1 MQEKVDYNKLPD
13 IAEVPSQIDYS
24 ALPDIEEPIKKKEE
38 SVVGV
43 GESGVSPSLSSTPD
57 REFLQD
63 TEVIAPELPQ
73 SKEILSFQA
82 EQKKEEVP
90 NFMGLLTE
98 GYQEQPVGVVK
109 SISEGLSKAERPIE
123 DKFASYV
130 DRKRAELTGGVQL
143 PNPLAAQTPEQYN
156 QALSEY
162 TRILR
167 ENPMAEKEDNKI
179 TAIRMLIDKTKE
191 TDRVV
196 SDYSQRTIAGNL
208 GTGLKKG
215 LEDYGRGYFELF
227 DRLKQNDAIKDLN
240 VKLEALDRGENVSF
254 DEGEKILAQA
264 LVDNGNKIKELEELS
279 PSAFNIGKM
288 AGESLGFTGE
298 FLLTGGIGAGA
309 SKAITKGL
317 VAKAA
322 EGAAISRAKKMGV
335 GLAAKMAQTGIQVG
349 SMPTFYKGIAEDVS
363 KGKNF
368 GESLFEN
375 YYRTFSENFTERIFL
390 RNPWDK
396 ATVGAVDNFMGRLGV
411 NMHTDKGLVGILAST
426 AEETAEE
433 KIGELM
439 TAPLDYNNFD
449 KFWNDYWN
457 VKKNAELIGSIAV
470 MTAPAG
476 LVSYGVK
483 KYDDVQLNRI
493 GKLLPSGIRSEI
505 DQVLDDQKLTLK
517 AQYDLV
523 GRIVEDHAKDRTLG
537 DRPAEAAGNIIRYV
551 EKKTKSNVV
560 SAVEDRAQTP
570 TVGTME
576 EVSTEDQAKVDY
588 LDSKGVKIP
597 DGSTMAV
604 VSDLYEKEKQKEP
617 SVVDEQKQKE
627 EVVSVAAEQ
636 GSKTEPKE
644 EAIKPI
650 EAISEPVEPPSPQKE
665 PIVSPEQKEVLKQTK
680 QDVVVGGVDGEQVDI
695 LNTDTDSLEKI
706 QSDIEA
712 SNVDL
717 DKKLFRDIDRELEKR
732 EWHSVILSPLSEIKN
747 IIQSLKK
754 KNKEKPNGF
763 GSYIENR
770 DANEVL
776 EVVERYS
783 KNVSIEEAKS
793 DFKKS
798 FFGNPSTWY
807 ADGLMLREAARVYIE
822 NGGTFKELLRG
833 IQKEFESD
841 GFSESDAASFVK
853 RKLDEISRV
862 NLTEQQRKQQPS
874 TIKQN
879 IPLQEQII
887 EVKQV
892 KQQENGKETSDEAQG
907 RKEGRKEK
915 LLKKNEEAD
924 ALLSEGLSDIADLL
938 GTKLSL
944 TGEQRVKVKDAV
956 RKVARGLILKGEV
969 KAEQLAMAIKDYFSK
984 AGHDISDELI
994 NETLEEE
1001 GYAEGIRTTAS
1012 QAGQQAQGVVKGEK
1026 GRIRLGDDAK
1036 DRVEAPKRK
1045 RVSELGDNEAKDSR
1059 LGIRWAWGK
1068 KYSEEAQ
1075 AKFREQGLY
1084 SYKPESHSEV
1094 EAAARSI
1101 VDNNSEE
1108 DALRTMRDNNVSRRI
1123 RTAIGIL
1130 LIDKMDA
1137 RVNEL
1142 KSKGKDK
1149 EANDVVSDIKDT
1161 MKFIQDEFATEA
1173 GRDES
1178 FFGSNMVMTRLG
1190 GYTLA
1195 RMAQLG
1201 MDASRTNEM
1210 EKKRFKRVENLAK
1223 EELGKARK
1231 EAVDATIKK
1240 VVPPK
1245 QKNVDTKIQEIR
1257 KKRSSLIDQWKKA
1270 RESGENTYSVIIP
1283 GLTQV
1288 DIEYGGRIAATYI
1301 EEGIYQT
1308 DKLIKKLKKVFDQVG
1323 VEVKDSDLKKLIPET
1338 YNGVPFSQYQEEREL
1353 GEAADM
1359 LAQRIF
1365 GDVIDK
1371 KAPAKDPIKIMVDT
1385 LFAKFR
1391 ETQLDR
1397 KKTEKMSDIEKLSLA
1412 IKESRE
1418 YKKAWTEAK
1427 DYAISKIQEDKNLSD
1442 EGKATA
1448 IERVE
1453 KAYKNATELVFS
1465 DKLIKDLVR
1474 KEISERDMDVAE
1486 IVRDHYDRRGAI
1498 KEDLKKSL
1506 IEKAG
1511 LTDSEAKILSNAVDS
1526 TFETLLA
1533 DRVSKVVKKFTEKG
1547 KRAATAKQLKGAD
1560 QVLYFTRIGAFDN
1573 AEFREAFAD
1582 MWGIPKLTEEDVDYI
1597 IDKHKKIQR
1606 IKGEAMRY
1614 EEKQKLLAYIANL
1627 QGMDWNELI
1636 DGIWYANV
1644 LSGSGTQL
1652 KNLLDANT
1660 AALVEPMII
1669 AGTSPFK
1676 RARLRNAIG
1685 RAVTGRAWSNL
1696 KYTLETGNH
1705 PFDFGQETPKLSKR
1719 VLETKDPLVKNKLQ
1733 WGAIKALSRYQNIFF
1748 DIMMAND
1755 AFAGTLAY
1763 ESMID
1768 VLITDAAYSK
1778 ARKEAGRRL
1787 TKKEKEA
1794 LNRKIDELLRIT
1806 PEDQEIIKK
1815 TVDQESEDYK
1825 KIQAEEGKNQ
1835 TGYSERQRIQRT
1847 FELMDEMR
1855 PVDMVEDARRI
1866 SLEAVGNIN
1875 PYGTLG
1881 WVMGVVTNVANN
1893 FGATFSKPVIV
1904 KSGNKFVLST
1914 HPTDKITIKP
1924 LQKVVPFTRIITN
1937 IATRNLNWNP
1947 IIAGI
1952 RATTGK
1958 YGTFVLNKK
1967 GASGKFI
1974 REMSAEERKI
1984 IVRKIFYTA
1993 AIASLAYAL
2002 TGGDDPEN
2010 GLIRITGNGTGDFE
2024 KNKQLRQAGWKPW
2037 SIQIGDF
2044 SISYQ
2049 YIYPLNMILSPIG
2062 WARDQQLYND
2072 SEDSFAYL
2080 YGNGVLF
2087 SIGQVLFSTPMSGI
2101 SSAFDTMGSLVFEG
2115 VDSFTDKL
2123 AKMTS
2128 MIGGGF
2134 VSPRVFDDIDKL
2146 FGIVSDRA
2154 DIEGVTLSEKFA
2166 DRVPFVGRNFAGKVE
2181 AIDLFGDN
2189 IPLQSPADA
2198 VISTKVRGKNAEL
2211 TKWMVEDIGYF
2222 RPQPSF
2228 KETTFIVM
2236 EKDGSINKKR
2246 KLVEGNDEEGAFWTE
2261 YNKKVG
2267 SIFKEKA
2274 MAIKTLDKDKEQTKE
2289 MLKDAW
2295 EDSRKLAIAEM
2306 YLISTGNPLES
2317 TQIE

>member
-1 MQEKVDYNKLPD
+1 MADDLRTLLGEPD
-13 IAEVPSQIDYS
+13 VKPTTQTDLVSLLGE
-24 ALPDIEEPIKKKEE
+24 PDVKKKEE
-38 SVVGV
+38 PVVGV

-57 REFLQD
+57 REFLQ
-63 TEVIAPELPQ
+63 EPQAEAPT
-73 SKEILSFQA
+73 SKEITP
-82 EQKKEEVP
+82 EKPKGNE
-90 NFMGLLTE
+90 T
-98 GYQEQPVGVVK
+98 VK
-109 SISEGLSKAERPIE
+109 ALKSSTA
-123 DKFASYV
+123 
-130 DRKRAELTGGVQL
+130 RAFGGVIGLPAFLTDQL
-143 PNPLAAQTPEQYN
+143 GSFIVKP
-156 QALSEY
+156 
-162 TRILR
+162 
-167 ENPMAEKEDNKI
+167 
-179 TAIRMLIDKTKE
+179 
-191 TDRVV
+191 
-196 SDYSQRTIAGNL
+196 IA
-208 GTGLKKG
+208 KG
-215 LEDYGRGYFELF
+215 LGY
-227 DRLKQNDAIKDLN
+227 
-240 VKLEALDRGENVSF
+240 S
-254 DEGEKILAQA
+254 DEE
-264 LVDNGNKIKELEELS
+264 
-279 PSAFNIGKM
+279 
-288 AGESLGFTGE
+288 
-298 FLLTGGIGAGA
+298 
-309 SKAITKGL
+309 
-317 VAKAA
+317 A
-322 EGAAISRAKKMGV
+322 EGAAMALRAAPIMGATTS
-335 GLAAKMAQTGIQVG
+335 GLQSAEAQQQLNKYASSIESTMKQYEDGI
-349 SMPTFYKGIAEDVS
+349 
-363 KGKNF
+363 
-368 GESLFEN
+368 
-375 YYRTFSENFTERIFL
+375 
-390 RNPWDK
+390 
-396 ATVGAVDNFMGRLGV
+396 
-411 NMHTDKGLVGILAST
+411 
-426 AEETAEE
+426 
-433 KIGELM
+433 
-439 TAPLDYNNFD
+439 
-449 KFWNDYWN
+449 
-457 VKKNAELIGSIAV
+457 IGSITNGNYADAGAQLWRGAV
-470 MTAPAG
+470 QTLPYLAMTVATSGGGTPAVLSTIGTTAAAQRYGELQDPTSEEGKKLSETGKFVNSWGYGAFEAAGELVTMG
-476 LVSYGVK
+476 LANAAKRTLSSLGKEAIEGVS
-483 KYDDVQLNRI
+483 Q
-493 GKLLPSGIRSEI
+493 GIAKQAMKGFAEEGASEGATELSQ
-505 DQVLDDQKLTLK
+505 QVLDVIQGVRDTV
-517 AQYDLV
+517 DF
-523 GRIVEDHAKDRTLG
+523 
-537 DRPAEAAGNIIRYV
+537 
-551 EKKTKSNVV
+551 
-560 SAVEDRAQTP
+560 SAVTDAILIGGVTGAGIGGTP
-570 TVGTME
+570 TAISKAVKTIAGRKVASDSDIKKVNE
-576 EVSTEDQAKVDY
+576 NNAKV
-588 LDSKGVKIP
+588 V
-597 DGSTMAV
+597 
-604 VSDLYEKEKQKEP
+604 DLLAEKEKATSPEAAQVIDTQLQKVVNENNEIITKNETIVEQMP
-617 SVVDEQKQKE
+617 PQDILKVNELDKSIAEYDSRIDDETETTDQSVLKSIRDGLQKQKDE
-627 EVVSVAAEQ
+627 IVSVAAKQVSEA
-636 GSKTEPKE
+636 KPKE
-644 EAIKPI
+644 EAVSPI
-650 EAISEPVEPPSPQKE
+650 EPISEPVEPLSTQE
-665 PIVSPEQKEVLKQTK
+665 APIVSTEQKEGLKQTK
-680 QDVVVGGVDGEQVDI
+680 QDVVGEELKQQFGAFYDI
-695 LNTDTDSLEKI
+695 ASESKTPEAAFKKAQKIKDVSPEVAKSFREKY
-706 QSDIEA
+706 D
-712 SNVDL
+712 
-717 DKKLFRDIDRELEKR
+717 
-732 EWHSVILSPLSEIKN
+732 
-747 IIQSLKK
+747 
-754 KNKEKPNGF
+754 PNETLTPKQAF
-763 GSYIENR
+763 DVFY
-770 DANEVL
+770 NEV
-776 EVVERYS
+776 
-783 KNVSIEEAKS
+783 KQI
-793 DFKKS
+793 
-798 FFGNPSTWY
+798 
-807 ADGLMLREAARVYIE
+807 
-822 NGGTFKELLRG
+822 
-833 IQKEFESD
+833 
-841 GFSESDAASFVK
+841 
-853 RKLDEISRV
+853 
-862 NLTEQQRKQQPS
+862 EQQKQQP
-874 TIKQN
+874 TVVEPQITEVEQLTTKQD
-879 IPLQEQII
+879 
-887 EVKQV
+887 
-892 KQQENGKETSDEAQG
+892 GKETSDETQGGQKGRQEVLIEAQQKTIREVKREENKQRLASIFDDIATLTG
-907 RKEGRKEK
+907 ARKDITGEERRIIRKRILDNAVEYVKTEFELVGDALREKVKSFLKENNFSDEDIVDEEIDNSIKEK
-915 LLKKNEEAD
+915 
-924 ALLSEGLSDIADLL
+924 
-938 GTKLSL
+938 
-944 TGEQRVKVKDAV
+944 
-956 RKVARGLILKGEV
+956 
-969 KAEQLAMAIKDYFSK
+969 
-984 AGHDISDELI
+984 
-994 NETLEEE
+994 
-1001 GYAEGIRTTAS
+1001 GYAKGNGIGS
-1012 QAGQQAQGVVKGEK
+1012 QEAGQQAQGMVKGEEE
-1026 GRIRLGDDAK
+1026 RIRVRNNAAQAGL
-1036 DRVEAPKRK
+1036 EAQKRK
-1045 RVSELGDNEAKDSR
+1045 RVKEVAENESRDSR

-1068 KYSEEAQ
+1068 GYSEEAQ

-1101 VDNNSEE
+1101 VENNSEE

-1137 RVNEL
+1137 RVNDL

-1161 MKFIQDEFATEA
+1161 MKFIQDEFATES

-1178 FFGSNMVMTRLG
+1178 FFGSNMVMARLG

-1201 MDASRTNEM
+1201 MDASRTAEM
-1210 EKKRFKRVENLAK
+1210 GKKRFKRVEKLAT

-1240 VVPPK
+1240 VVSPK
-1245 QKNVDTKIQEIR
+1245 QKNVDVKIQEIR

-1270 RESGENTYSVIIP
+1270 RENKENTYSVIIP

-1338 YNGVPFSQYQEEREL
+1338 YEGVPFSQYQGSKEL
-1353 GEAADM
+1353 EEAADM

-1371 KAPAKDPIKIMVDT
+1371 KAPSKDPIKIMVDT
-1385 LFAKFR
+1385 LFSKFKD
-1391 ETQLDR
+1391 TQLER
-1397 KKTEKMSDIEKLSLA
+1397 ENGKKLSPIERLSKAIKNASEYKDVWKEAVAEALDIVAKDAKMSDADKAIAYTKIE
-1412 IKESRE
+1412 
-1418 YKKAWTEAK
+1418 
-1427 DYAISKIQEDKNLSD
+1427 D
-1442 EGKATA
+1442 
-1448 IERVE
+1448 
-1453 KAYKNATELVFS
+1453 AYRNATELTFS
-1465 DKLIKDLVR
+1465 DKLIKDLIR
-1474 KEISERDMDVAE
+1474 KEISERNMDVAE

-1511 LTDSEAKILSNAVDS
+1511 LTDSEARILSDAVDS

-1582 MWGIPKLTEEDVDYI
+1582 MWGIPKLTEEDVNYI
-1597 IDKHKKIQR
+1597 IDQHKKIQR

-1660 AALVEPMII
+1660 AALVEPMLI

-1676 RARLRNAIG
+1676 RARLRNAVA

-1719 VLETKDPLVKNKLQ
+1719 VLNTKEPLVKNKLQ
-1733 WGAIKALSRYQNIFF
+1733 WSAIKALSRYQNVFF

-1768 VLITDAAYSK
+1768 VIVTDAAYSK
-1778 ARKEAGRRL
+1778 ARKEAGRKL

-1815 TVDQESEDYK
+1815 TVDQESEEYK
-1825 KIQAEEGKNQ
+1825 KIQAEEGKKQ

-1893 FGATFSKPVIV
+1893 FGATFSKPIIV
-1904 KSGNKFVLST
+1904 KSGSKFVLSA

-1924 LQKVVPFTRIITN
+1924 FQKVVPFTRIITN

-1947 IIAGI
+1947 ITAGI
-1952 RATTGK
+1952 RAATGK

-1974 REMSAEERKI
+1974 REMSPEERKI

-2002 TGGDDPEN
+2002 TGGDDPEK
-2010 GLIRITGNGTGDFE
+2010 GLIRITGNGTGDFN

-2072 SEDSFAYL
+2072 SEDSFAFL
-2080 YGNGVLF
+2080 YGQGMLF

-2101 SSAFDTMGSLVFEG
+2101 SSAFDTIGSLVFEG

-2123 AKMTS
+2123 AKMAS

-2146 FGIVSDRA
+2146 FGIASDRA

-2189 IPLQSPADA
+2189 IPLQSPAEA
-2198 VISTKVRGKNAEL
+2198 VMSVKVRGKNAEL

-2236 EKDGSINKKR
+2236 EKDGSINKAR
-2246 KLVEGNDEEGAFWTE
+2246 KLVEGNDDEGAFWTE
-2261 YNKKVG
+2261 YNKTVG
-2267 SIFKEKA
+2267 SIFKGKA
-2274 MAIKTLDKDKEQTKE
+2274 MAIKTLDRDKEETKKL
-2289 MLKDAW
+2289 LKDAW
-2295 EDSRKLAIAEM
+2295 DKSRELAIVEM
-2306 YLISTGNPLES
+2306 YKRSTERPLES